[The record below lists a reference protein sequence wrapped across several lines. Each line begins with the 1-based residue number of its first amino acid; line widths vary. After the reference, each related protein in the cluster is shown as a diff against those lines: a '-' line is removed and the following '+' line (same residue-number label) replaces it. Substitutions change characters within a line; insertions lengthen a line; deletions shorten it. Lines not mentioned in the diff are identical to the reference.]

1 MRILARNGSLVWAK
15 LPVAPPQQPTFVK
28 IDETMF
34 NLIVKGTQAA
44 GGDFLQT
51 IDNNVVRE
59 VSPERFPKK
68 SNQRSDLT
76 SPLRFSSNATRL
88 LELAE
93 KKELD
98 SKMQCTTSPELH
110 LSG

>member
-1 MRILARNGSLVWAK
+1 MWAK
-15 LPVAPPQQPTFVK
+15 LPVAPPQQPTFVELDK
-28 IDETMF
+28 TMA
-34 NLIVKGTQAA
+34 NLTVERTQAA

-59 VSPERFPKK
+59 VSPERFPKR

-76 SPLRFSSNATRL
+76 SPLRLSSNASRL

-110 LSG
+110 LAG